1 MAQTAFYDIC
11 IIITILK
18 INNEKIGMAA
28 YTVFP
33 VSAALPCLSPDNIRH
48 LTDYCVCWLVRG
60 FTTSGNKSNGV
71 NNGHCKEAPH

>member
-28 YTVFP
+28 YVFP
-33 VSAALPCLSPDNIRH
+33 VIVLRCHVYHQAI
-48 LTDYCVCWLVRG
+48 YVI
-60 FTTSGNKSNGV
+60 
-71 NNGHCKEAPH
+71 